1 VGRVRF
7 CVSLYH
13 FFSLSVTHIHT
24 INLRLGPG
32 SNHPIFDYC
41 DEFSV
46 TQASDAFVSLGF
58 KDAGYTGFHLD
69 DCWADKNRNESG
81 YLQGELDHF
90 PNGMKPVVD
99 HVHNRMFFLKK
110 WDQCGLIAHTHT
122 HHAHNKN
129 RWPGFRFVY
138 MCGYAYLRRWSSR
151 IEGSL
156 GT

>member
-1 VGRVRF
+1 MELVGRVRF

-99 HVHNRMFFLKK
+99 HVHNRMFKK
-110 WDQCGLIAHTHT
+110 KKMEPVWIDRTHTHT
-122 HHAHNKN
+122 PRTQQKQMAWISVCIHV
-129 RWPGFRFVY
+129 WV
-138 MCGYAYLRRWSSR
+138 R
-151 IEGSL
+151 IL
-156 GT
+156 A